1 MTHYKTA
8 KEDIVPFGQKL
19 AFGSGHLANQLFP
32 AALGVFMVVLVMS
45 LGMNPVL
52 AGLLGAL
59 PRLLDALTDP
69 IMGFISDNTRSKWGR
84 RKPYIF
90 IGSAITGVAF
100 MVMWQLN
107 PENSQTYNF
116 FYFLIVSIFFYI
128 GYTIFATPLIGLGY
142 EMTPDY
148 NERTRLMAVSQWM
161 GQVAWMIA
169 PWFWV
174 IIYDPSI
181 FESAPAGARVLSIWV
196 GAICMI
202 LGVLP
207 ALFNKE
213 MILPDNSKRANLS
226 MNELAA
232 NTKEFVKGIKLTIKN
247 KPFIKL
253 CGATFLI
260 FNGFQTIAQ
269 FAMFIIVYYLFNG
282 DKVAAGSWPAWFGT
296 ISAMATAFLVIPI
309 VTKIS
314 EKVGKK
320 NAFVIATLISMIGYG
335 LKWWGFNPA
344 NPWLMFMPIPFLS
357 FGIGG
362 LFTLMMSMTADVCDL
377 DELNNG
383 ERREGMFGAVYWW
396 MVKLGTALALLTS
409 GIVLQAVGFD
419 QSIDQQAT
427 ETLINLRIAD
437 IIIPILTAVMA
448 ILIVWKYDITE
459 TKAHEIREALILR
472 RGKAKHEGQEVNN
485 ENMTEEVT
493 PSTIKL

>member
-1 MTHYKTA
+1 MAHYKTA
-8 KEDIVPFGQKL
+8 QEDIVPFGQKM

-45 LGMNPVL
+45 LNMSPVL
-52 AGLLGAL
+52 AGILGAL

-69 IMGFISDNTRSKWGR
+69 IMGFISDNTKSKWGR
-84 RKPYIF
+84 RKPYILL
-90 IGSAITGVAF
+90 GSVITGLAF

-107 PENSQTYNF
+107 PEDSEMYNF
-116 FYFLIVSIFFYI
+116 FYFLVVSIFFYV

-161 GQVAWMIA
+161 GQIAWMIA

-174 IIYDPSI
+174 IIYDPDI
-181 FESAPAGARVLSIWV
+181 FASAPEGARSLAIWV

-202 LGVLP
+202 LGILP

-213 MILPDNSKRANLS
+213 MIVPDKSKMANLS
-226 MNELAA
+226 RKELAK
-232 NTKEFVKGIKLTIKN
+232 NTKEFVKGIKLTVKN
-247 KPFIKL
+247 KPFMKL
-253 CGATFLI
+253 CGATFFI
-260 FNGFQTIAQ
+260 FNGYQTIAQ
-269 FAMFIIVYYLFNG
+269 FAMFIIVYYMFG
-282 DKVAAGSWPAWFGT
+282 GIQADAGSWPAWFGT
-296 ISAMATAFLVIPI
+296 VTSICTAFLVIPI
-309 VTKIS
+309 VTKLS
-314 EKVGKK
+314 EKLGKK
-320 NAFVIATLISMIGYG
+320 NAFVVATLVSMIGYG
-335 LKWWGFNPA
+335 LKWWGFNPE
-344 NPWLMFMPIPFLS
+344 NPWMIFMPLPFMA

-419 QSIDQQAT
+419 ESIGAQSA

-437 IIIPILTAVMA
+437 IIIPIVTAFMA
-448 ILIVWKYDITE
+448 IAIVWKYDITE
-459 TKAHEIREALILR
+459 NRALDIREALIAK
-472 RGKAKHEGQEVNN
+472 RGKIKH
-485 ENMTEEVT
+485 
-493 PSTIKL
+493 

>member
-1 MTHYKTA
+1 MAHYKTA

-45 LGMNPVL
+45 LNMNPVL
-52 AGLLGAL
+52 AGILGAL
-59 PRLLDALTDP
+59 PRLIDALTDP

-84 RKPYIF
+84 RKPYILL
-90 IGSAITGVAF
+90 GSVITGVSF

-116 FYFLIVSIFFYI
+116 VYFLIVSIFFYI

-174 IIYDPSI
+174 IIYDPDI
-181 FESAPAGARVLSIWV
+181 FASAPEGARSMAIWV
-196 GAICMI
+196 GAVCMV
-202 LGVLP
+202 LGIMP
-207 ALFNKE
+207 AVFNKE
-213 MILPDNSKRANLS
+213 IIVPDKDKMASLS
-226 MNELAA
+226 MKELAA
-232 NTKEFVKGIKLTIKN
+232 NAKEFIRGIKLTIKN
-247 KPFIKL
+247 KPFLRL

-282 DKVAAGSWPAWFGT
+282 DKVASGTWPAWFGT
-296 ISAMATAFLVIPI
+296 VSAIATAFLVIPI
-309 VTKIS
+309 VTKMS
-314 EKVGKK
+314 EKMGKK
-320 NAFVIATLISMIGYG
+320 NAFVVATLISIIGYG
-335 LKWWGFNPA
+335 LKWWGFNPE
-344 NPWLMFMPIPFLS
+344 NPWLMFIPIPFLS

-409 GIVLQAVGFD
+409 GIVLQSVGFD
-419 QSIDQQAT
+419 ESIDQQT
-427 ETLINLRIAD
+427 IETLTHLRISD
-437 IIIPILTAVMA
+437 IVIPIVTALMA
-448 ILIVWKYDITE
+448 IWIMWKYNITE
-459 TKAHEIREALILR
+459 EKAHEIRQALIVR
-472 RGKAKHEGQEVNN
+472 RGKVHHQGEHE
-485 ENMTEEVT
+485 
-493 PSTIKL
+493 

>member
-1 MTHYKTA
+1 MAHYKTA

-45 LGMNPVL
+45 LNMNPVL
-52 AGLLGAL
+52 AGILGAL
-59 PRLLDALTDP
+59 PRLIDALTDP
-69 IMGFISDNTRSKWGR
+69 VMGFISDNTKSKWGR
-84 RKPYIF
+84 RKPYILL
-90 IGSAITGVAF
+90 GSVITGVSF

-116 FYFLIVSIFFYI
+116 VYFLIVSIFFYI

-174 IIYDPSI
+174 IIYDPDI
-181 FESAPAGARVLSIWV
+181 FASAPEGARSLAVWV
-196 GAICMI
+196 GAICMV
-202 LGVLP
+202 LGIMP
-207 ALFNKE
+207 AVFNKE
-213 MILPDNSKRANLS
+213 MIVPDKDKMANLS
-226 MNELAA
+226 IKELAA
-232 NTKEFVKGIKLTIKN
+232 NTKEFLTGIKLTLKN

-253 CGATFLI
+253 CGATFFI

-269 FAMFIIVYYLFNG
+269 FAMFIIVYYLFSG
-282 DKVAAGSWPAWFGT
+282 DKVASGTWPAWFGT
-296 ISAMATAFLVIPI
+296 VSALATAFLVIPI
-309 VTKIS
+309 VTKLS
-314 EKVGKK
+314 EKIGKK
-320 NAFVIATLISMIGYG
+320 NAFVVATLISIIGYG
-335 LKWWGFNPA
+335 LKWWGFNPD
-344 NPWLMFMPIPFLS
+344 NPWLMFLPIPFLS

-419 QSIDQQAT
+419 ESIDQQT
-427 ETLINLRIAD
+427 METLTHLRIAD
-437 IIIPILTAVMA
+437 IIIPIVTALMA
-448 ILIVWKYDITE
+448 IGIMWKYNITE
-459 TKAHEIREALILR
+459 DKAHEIREALIIR
-472 RGKAKHEGQEVNN
+472 RGKVHHQGED
-485 ENMTEEVT
+485 
-493 PSTIKL
+493 S

>member
-45 LGMNPVL
+45 LGMDPIL
-52 AGLLGAL
+52 AGILGAL

-69 IMGFISDNTRSKWGR
+69 IMGFISDNTKSKWGR

-90 IGSAITGVAF
+90 IGSAITGIAF

-107 PENSQTYNF
+107 PEDSQTYNF

-174 IIYDPSI
+174 IIYDPTI
-181 FESAPAGARVLSIWV
+181 FDSAPEGARLLSIWV
-196 GAICMI
+196 GAICMV

-213 MILPDNSKRANLS
+213 LILPDNSKRVNLS
-226 MNELAA
+226 LRELGS
-232 NTKEFVKGIKLTIKN
+232 NTKEFLKGIKLTIKN
-247 KPFIKL
+247 KPFMKL

-269 FAMFIIVYYLFNG
+269 FAMFIIVYYLFQG

-320 NAFVIATLISMIGYG
+320 NAFVIATFISIIGYA
-335 LKWWGFNPA
+335 LKWWGFDPT

-409 GIVLQAVGFD
+409 GVVLHYVGFD
-419 QSIDQQAT
+419 QSIDQQTT
-427 ETLINLRIAD
+427 ETLTNLRIAD
-437 IIIPILTAVMA
+437 IVIPIVTALMA
-448 ILIVWKYDITE
+448 ILLVWKYDITE
-459 TKAHEIREALILR
+459 SRALEIREALIAK
-472 RGKAKHEGQEVNN
+472 RGKVKH
-485 ENMTEEVT
+485 
-493 PSTIKL
+493 

>member
-1 MTHYKTA
+1 MAHQNTA
-8 KEDIVPFGQKL
+8 KEDIVPIGQKL

-45 LGMNPVL
+45 LNMNPIL

-59 PRLLDALTDP
+59 PRFLDALTDP
-69 IMGFISDNTRSKWGR
+69 IMGFISDNTKSKWGR
-84 RKPYIF
+84 RKPYILL
-90 IGSAITGVAF
+90 GSVITGVAF

-107 PENSQTYNF
+107 PDNSQTYNF
-116 FYFLIVSIFFYI
+116 FYFLIVSMFFYI

-161 GQVAWMIA
+161 GQIAWMIA

-174 IIYDPSI
+174 IIYEPAI
-181 FESAPAGARVLSIWV
+181 FDSAPEGARILSIWV
-196 GAICMI
+196 GAICMV
-202 LGVLP
+202 LGILP
-207 ALFNKE
+207 AIFNKE
-213 MILPDNSKRANLS
+213 MIVPEKDKEKMANLS
-226 MNELAA
+226 WKELAV
-232 NTKEFVKGIKLTIKN
+232 NTKEFVRGIKLTIKN
-247 KPFIKL
+247 TQFMKL

-269 FAMFIIVYYLFNG
+269 FAMFIIVYYLFQG
-282 DKVAAGSWPAWFGT
+282 DKVAAGTWPAWFGT
-296 ISAMATAFLVIPI
+296 ISAMATAFVVIPI
-309 VTKIS
+309 ITKIS
-314 EKVGKK
+314 EKIGKK
-320 NAFVIATLISMIGYG
+320 NAFVVATLISMVGYL
-335 LKWWGFNPA
+335 LKWWGFNPE

-409 GIVLQAVGFD
+409 GVVLSMVGFNQNVD
-419 QSIDQQAT
+419 AQT
-427 ETLINLRIAD
+427 VETLTNLRIAD
-437 IIIPILTAVMA
+437 IVIPIITGLLA
-448 ILIVWKYDITE
+448 ILIIWKYDITE
-459 TKAHEIREALILR
+459 SRSNEIRKALIER
-472 RGKAKHEGQEVNN
+472 RGKVQHQGESEVKNQ
-485 ENMTEEVT
+485 
-493 PSTIKL
+493 

>member
-1 MTHYKTA
+1 MAHFKTA
-8 KEDIVPFGQKL
+8 KEDIVPFGQKI

-45 LGMNPVL
+45 LNMNPIL

-59 PRLLDALTDP
+59 PRFLDALTDP
-69 IMGFISDNTRSKWGR
+69 IMGFISDNTKSKWGR

-90 IGSAITGVAF
+90 IGSVITGVAF
-100 MVMWQLN
+100 MIMWQLN

-116 FYFLIVSIFFYI
+116 VYFLIVSIFFYI

-161 GQVAWMIA
+161 GQIAWMIA

-174 IIYDPSI
+174 IIYDPTI
-181 FESAPAGARVLSIWV
+181 FESAPEGARILSIMV
-196 GAICMI
+196 GGACMI
-202 LGVLP
+202 LGILP

-213 MILPDNSKRANLS
+213 RVVPDDSKMVNLS
-226 MNELAA
+226 MKDLAA
-232 NTKEFVKGIKLTIKN
+232 NTKEFVRGIKLTLKN
-247 KPFIKL
+247 KPFMKL

-260 FNGFQTIAQ
+260 FNGFQTVAQ
-269 FAMFIIVYYLFNG
+269 FAMFIIVYYLFDG
-282 DKVAAGSWPAWFGT
+282 DKVASGTWPAWFGT
-296 ISAMATAFLVIPI
+296 ISAIATAVLVIPI

-314 EKVGKK
+314 EKLGKK
-320 NAFVIATLISMIGYG
+320 NAFIIATMISIIGYG
-335 LKWWGFNPA
+335 LKWWGFSPE

-409 GIVLQAVGFD
+409 GVVLSFVGFD
-419 QSIDQQAT
+419 QTVDKQT
-427 ETLINLRIAD
+427 VDTLTNLRIAD
-437 IIIPILTAVMA
+437 IIIPILTALMA
-448 ILIVWKYDITE
+448 IVIVWKYDITE
-459 TKAHEIREALILR
+459 GKAHEIRQALIAR
-472 RGKAKHEGQEVNN
+472 RGKVSH
-485 ENMTEEVT
+485 
-493 PSTIKL
+493 